1 MEYDILISIKPYW
14 AYKIMKEEKEIEVRK
29 FKITDT
35 NWSGRFVCYVTK
47 DNQSLRR
54 IPEKDRAEFEKY
66 IGKVMFSFWTPGAVE
81 AILTPKGYTSACL
94 TESELEAY
102 AKGKPTYGYSIYNLQ
117 RFDNEPRELSA
128 FNLTR
133 PPQNYARINYHEG
146 EELITEN
153 IEEE

>member
-1 MEYDILISIKPYW
+1 MKYDILISIKPYW
-14 AYKIMKEEKEIEVRK
+14 AYKIMKEEKKIEVRK

-47 DNQSLRR
+47 DKQSLRR

-66 IGKVMFSFWTPGAVE
+66 MGKVMFSFRTPGAVD
-81 AILTPKGYTSACL
+81 ALFTPNGYTSACL

-102 AKGKPTYGYSIYNLQ
+102 ANGKPTYAYNIYSLR
-117 RFDNEPRELSA
+117 RFCNEPRELSV

-133 PPQNYARINYHEG
+133 PPQNYVRINYHEV